1 WKSKQSSA
9 DSFDIRGN
17 GAVEGDLIV
26 KLSPQQIRTYILTI
40 DGDHHHE
47 EKCTQSWVKATQR
60 TIPTG
65 AYVPG
70 YDVDQTPLNV
80 CRYKLKEG
88 LVAGK
93 ADKNVGCVV
102 TSERK
107 EVSVKEGQEFEVLVA
122 QNVEWVPRHGEDPI
136 PVGALVVGNKGQ
148 PNTDT

>member
-40 DGDHHHE
+40 DGDYHHE
-47 EKCTQSWVKATQR
+47 AKCTSSWVKATQS
-60 TIPTG
+60 TIPTT
-65 AYVPG
+65 AYVAG
-70 YDVDQTPLNV
+70 YDADKTPLTV
-80 CRYKLKEG
+80 CRHKVDNDLI
-88 LVAGK
+88 AGK
-93 ADKNVGCVV
+93 ADKNIGCVV
-102 TSERK
+102 TYGGK

-136 PVGALVVGNKGQ
+136 PVGALVVGNKG
-148 PNTDT
+148 